1 MEAFPETFTPDQ
13 NVDEETL
20 AMNRFR
26 KLIFETVTKE
36 VKRFYAIPI
45 DGVDLKVVT
54 KVKAEL
60 EALGWE
66 TRASEFQHLNQAVR
80 SLHVANPQVA
90 AGGNARKDAFGGGTP
105 TYQTPPRQSAFTR
118 QNMGAATRGA
128 GDRPARRS
136 AFG

>member
-13 NVDEETL
+13 NMDEESM

-26 KLIFETVTKE
+26 KLVYDIVTKE
-36 VKRFYAIPI
+36 VKRFYAVPI
-45 DGVDLKVVT
+45 DGIDLKVVT
-54 KVKAEL
+54 KVKGEL

-80 SLHVANPQVA
+80 NLHVANPMVA
-90 AGGNARKDAFGGGTP
+90 TGGNARRDAFGGGQP
-105 TYQTPPRQSAFTR
+105 TAAPRQSAFAR
-118 QNMGAATRGA
+118 QNMGAAGRAG
-128 GDRPARRS
+128 GDRPARRT